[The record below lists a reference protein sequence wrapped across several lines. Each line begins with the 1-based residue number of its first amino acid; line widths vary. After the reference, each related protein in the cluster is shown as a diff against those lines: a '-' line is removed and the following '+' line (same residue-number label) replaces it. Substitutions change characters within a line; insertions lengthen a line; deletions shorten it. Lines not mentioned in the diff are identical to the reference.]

1 MTSAPLRRALWRG
14 LLACLWLALP
24 LGGGAGF
31 APAHAQEGEEEAA
44 GAPDAPDSPDAPG
57 WIEEIVVTAT
67 KRETD
72 LMATPLAVTALGQ
85 DALNREGVQDALD
98 LASLV
103 PNMQVGHS
111 PSDSGVQVTVR
122 GITSNNFTELGDPT
136 VGIHVDGM
144 YSPRPQGGLALLHD
158 VERVEILR
166 GPQGTL
172 FGRNSTSG
180 AVNIITARPDSSE
193 MSGLLEVELGKFE
206 HKLARGWFNLPL
218 LDDVALRA
226 SFMVDKTDSYIQQDW
241 DRYDLQ
247 FDANGDGD
255 FDDLGDIRRDGIPQV
270 DQRRAG
276 PVDDEKA
283 YGNSNRWAY
292 RVSALWQPST
302 YFKWLFS
309 YDHYQD
315 NGAGNISLKDCEKA
329 AGTFFACEH
338 PQYYTNVNVPGRIDM
353 RIATFR
359 SELVW
364 DMPWLTV
371 EYRFALADQD
381 RFQQYDGDG
390 GFYTDPDHPAYGFTR
405 PAACGGNC
413 AALPPVVRDADTLAR
428 LGFAG
433 TVRQPWTDLQL
444 TTRWSDYDSDV
455 HEVQFKGDFDVAGRQ
470 LRWIAGF
477 FDMREKNA
485 IRFDVSNP
493 FCCEAVGPLAQS
505 FVQPDRQIISTAVFA
520 QFDYQ
525 ATEKLN
531 LTFGYRYTEDRKS
544 DNGGRNYETTRYW
557 TNANLY
563 QDPDQPE
570 FTSFFWHEGYYFVGR
585 PGATGAYDDQGQ
597 LLGYQSDDLL
607 PNDGSLA
614 ENFPARFEAT
624 AAIRNADDDPNNDI
638 TITDNTTS
646 AEWSKSTW
654 RIGADYLVHDDLF
667 LYGYVATG
675 YKAGGFGDN
684 VDPDGAG
691 PELNTTYPYDPEENI
706 TYEIGVKNSLL
717 DGKLNLIANV
727 FYSDYEDMQRT
738 QWVVVGRT
746 RDDFTMPP
754 GPGNE
759 ERDIGTLL
767 TTNLAEAQILGLEFE
782 FDWWEVWPG
791 GRIFGWISWLDTEIT
806 YPDGNDGWFCPE
818 RALLGLTPC
827 PAEDRS
833 QRLEDN
839 SLRRPTSFSGNK
851 LPWSPEWS
859 LTLNFEHN
867 WYLPGGQ
874 RISPFLSVSFL
885 DEYFFNDNNFDEGPF
900 HSGQKAVATMNFS
913 LRYINEEQRWGA
925 EIYVYNL
932 TDELVRTWADPG
944 PGYLRANF
952 APPRSYGIK
961 MRKDF

>member
-1 MTSAPLRRALWRG
+1 MMTSTPFRLALQRC

-24 LGGGAGF
+24 LGGGGGF
-31 APAHAQEGEEEAA
+31 APAHAQEAQEDEEAS
-44 GAPDAPDSPDAPG
+44 DAPE

-122 GITSNNFTELGDPT
+122 GITSNNFTELGDPA

-144 YSPRPQGGLALLHD
+144 YSPRPQGGLALMHD

-180 AVNIITARPDSSE
+180 AVNIITARPDFTE
-193 MSGLLEVELGKFE
+193 MSGMAEVELGKFE

-218 LDDVALRA
+218 LEDVALRA
-226 SFMVDKTDSYIQQDW
+226 SFMVDKTDSYIHQDW

-255 FDDLGDIRRDGIPQV
+255 FDDLGDIRRDGVPQV

-276 PVDDEKA
+276 PVDDEDA

-353 RIATFR
+353 SIATFR

-364 DMPWLTV
+364 DMPWITV
-371 EYRFALADQD
+371 EYRFAFGDQD

-405 PAACGGNC
+405 PEAGCGTRDEGGVQVPNC
-413 AALPPVVRDADTLAR
+413 PALPPVVRDADTLAR
-428 LGFAG
+428 IGFPG

-444 TTRWSDYDSDV
+444 TTRWSNYESDV
-455 HEVQFKGDFDVAGRQ
+455 HELQFKGDFDVVGRQ

-477 FDMREKNA
+477 FDLREKNA
-485 IRFDVSNP
+485 IRFDVENP
-493 FCCEAVGPLAQS
+493 FCCEAVRPLAQA
-505 FVQPDRQIISTAVFA
+505 FVQPDRQITSTAVFA

-525 ATEKLN
+525 VSEQLN
-531 LTFGYRYTEDRKS
+531 LTFGYRYTEDEKN
-544 DNGGRNYETTRYW
+544 DNGGGNYVTTGAW
-557 TNANLY
+557 LPNPNFF
-563 QDPDQPE
+563 QDPNQPN
-570 FTSFFWHEGYYFVGR
+570 FRGFWSDGYYFVGR
-585 PGATGAYDDQGQ
+585 TGATGAYNDQGQ
-597 LLGYQSDDLL
+597 LIGYQADNLL

-614 ENFPARFEAT
+614 ENFPARLRAG
-624 AAIRNADDDPNNDI
+624 NAV
-638 TITDNTTS
+638 ITDNTAS
-646 AEWSKSTW
+646 SKWSKSTW
-654 RIGADYLVHDDLF
+654 RAGADYLVHEDLF
-667 LYGYVATG
+667 VYGYVATG

-684 VDPDGAG
+684 VDPDGGG
-691 PELNTTYPYDPEENI
+691 PALPTTYPYDPEENI
-706 TYEIGVKNSLL
+706 TYEIGVKNTLL
-717 DGKLNLIANV
+717 DGKLNLIANL

-738 QWVVVGRT
+738 QWVVVGRE
-746 RDDFTMPP
+746 RSDFTRPP

-767 TTNLAEAQILGLEFE
+767 TTNLAAAQILGLEFE
-782 FDWWEVWPG
+782 FDWWELWPG
-791 GRIFGWISWLDTEIT
+791 GRVFGWISWLDTEIT
-806 YPDGNDGWFCPE
+806 YPDGDDGWFCPE

-827 PAEDRS
+827 PAEDTS

-839 SLRRPTSFSGNK
+839 SLRRPTNFTGNK

-859 LTLNFEHN
+859 MTINFEHN

-874 RISPFLSVSFL
+874 RISPFLSVSFV
-885 DEYFFNDNNFDEGPF
+885 DEYFFNDNNFDEGAF
-900 HSGQKAVATMNFS
+900 HSGQTAIATMNFS

-932 TDELVRTWADPG
+932 TDELVRTWSDPG

>member
-1 MTSAPLRRALWRG
+1 MTSTPFRLALQRS

-24 LGGGAGF
+24 LGGGGGF
-31 APAHAQEGEEEAA
+31 APAHAQEAQEDEEAS
-44 GAPDAPDSPDAPG
+44 DAPE

-122 GITSNNFTELGDPT
+122 GITSNNFTELGDPA

-144 YSPRPQGGLALLHD
+144 YSPRPQGGLALMHD

-180 AVNIITARPDSSE
+180 AVNIITARPDFTE
-193 MSGLLEVELGKFE
+193 MSGMAEVELGKFE

-218 LDDVALRA
+218 LEDVALRA
-226 SFMVDKTDSYIQQDW
+226 SFMVDKTDSYIHQEW

-255 FDDLGDIRRDGIPQV
+255 FDDLGDIRRDGVPQV

-276 PVDDEKA
+276 PVDDEDA

-353 RIATFR
+353 SIATFR

-364 DMPWLTV
+364 DMPWITV
-371 EYRFALADQD
+371 EYRFAFGDQD

-405 PAACGGNC
+405 PDSCGFREDPPGSGRFVANC
-413 AALPPVVRDADTLAR
+413 PGLPPVVRDADTLAR
-428 LGFAG
+428 IGFSGA
-433 TVRQPWTDLQL
+433 VQQPWTDLQL
-444 TTRWSDYDSDV
+444 TTRWSNYESDV
-455 HEVQFKGDFDVAGRQ
+455 HELQFKGDFDVVGRQ

-477 FDMREKNA
+477 FDLREKNS
-485 IRFDVSNP
+485 IRFDVENP
-493 FCCEAVGPLAQS
+493 FCCEAAAPLGQS
-505 FVQPDRQIISTAVFA
+505 FVQPDRQISSTAVFA

-525 ATEKLN
+525 VSERLN
-531 LTFGYRYTEDRKS
+531 LTFGYRFTEDRKS
-544 DNGGRNYETTRYW
+544 DNGGMNHTTIRGW
-557 TNANLY
+557 LPNPNLW
-563 QDPDQPE
+563 QDPNQPN
-570 FTSFFWHEGYYFVGR
+570 FVGFWNEGYYFVGR
-585 PGATGAYDDQGQ
+585 ADATGAYDAQGA
-597 LLGYQSDDLL
+597 LLGHDAADLL
-607 PNDGSLA
+607 PQDGSLG
-614 ENFPARFEAT
+614 ENFPNRV
-624 AAIRNADDDPNNDI
+624 PG
-638 TITDNTTS
+638 TDNTAS

-654 RIGADYLVHDDLF
+654 RIGADYLVHEDLF
-667 LYGYVATG
+667 VYGYVATG
-675 YKAGGFGDN
+675 YKAGGFGDKI
-684 VDPDGAG
+684 DPDEGG
-691 PELNTTYPYDPEENI
+691 PAESTAYPYDPEENI
-706 TYEIGVKNSLL
+706 TYEIGVKNTLL
-717 DGKLNLIANV
+717 DGKLNLIANL

-746 RDDFTMPP
+746 RSDFTRPP

-767 TTNLAEAQILGLEFE
+767 TTNLAAAQILGLEFE
-782 FDWWEVWPG
+782 FDWWELWPG
-791 GRIFGWISWLDTEIT
+791 GRVFGWISWLDTEIT
-806 YPDGNDGWFCPE
+806 YPDGDDGWFCLE
-818 RALLGLTPC
+818 RALLGL
-827 PAEDRS
+827 S
-833 QRLEDN
+833 QCAPEASGQVVDGVT
-839 SLRRPTSFSGNK
+839 RRPANYTGNR

-859 LTLNFEHN
+859 MTINFEHN

-874 RISPFLSVSFL
+874 RISPFLSVSFV
-885 DEYFFNDNNFDEGPF
+885 DEYFFDDSNFDEGPF
-900 HSGQKAVATMNFS
+900 HSGQTAIATMNFS
-913 LRYINEEQRWGA
+913 LRYINEERRWGA

-932 TDELVRTWADPG
+932 TDELVRTWSDRG

>member
-1 MTSAPLRRALWRG
+1 MTSTPFRLALQRC

-24 LGGGAGF
+24 LGGGGGF
-31 APAHAQEGEEEAA
+31 APAHAQEAQEDEEAS
-44 GAPDAPDSPDAPG
+44 DAPE

-85 DALNREGVQDALD
+85 EALSREGVQDALD

-103 PNMQVGHS
+103 PNLQVGHS
-111 PSDSGVQVTVR
+111 PEDSGVQVTVR
-122 GITSNNFTELGDPT
+122 GITSNNFTELSDPT

-144 YSPRPQGGLALLHD
+144 YSPRPQGGLALMHD

-180 AVNIITARPDSSE
+180 AVNIITARPDFTE

-218 LDDVALRA
+218 LEDVALRA
-226 SFMVDKTDSYIQQDW
+226 SFMVDKTDSYIHQDW
-241 DRYDLQ
+241 DRYDLA
-247 FDANGDGD
+247 FDTNFDGD
-255 FDDLGDIRRDGIPQV
+255 LDDPADIRPDGVPNV

-353 RIATFR
+353 SITTFR

-381 RFQQYDGDG
+381 RFQQHDGDG
-390 GFYTDPDHPAYGFTR
+390 GNFRDPDHPAWGLNR
-405 PAACGGNC
+405 PDPANQ
-413 AALPPVVRDADTLAR
+413 PPLVRDAAALAR
-428 LGFAG
+428 VGFAG
-433 TVRQPWTDLQL
+433 TTTLPWEDLQL
-444 TTRWSDYDSDV
+444 TTRWSNYESDV
-455 HEVQFKGDFDVAGRQ
+455 HELQFKGDFDVAGRQ

-477 FDMREKNA
+477 FDLREKNA
-485 IRFDVSNP
+485 IRFDVEIP
-493 FCCEAVGPLAQS
+493 FCCGSIRPLAQS
-505 FVQPDRQIISTAVFA
+505 FVQPDRQIISTAFFA

-525 ATEKLN
+525 VSERLN
-531 LTFGYRYTEDRKS
+531 LTFGYRFTEDKKS
-544 DNGGRNYETTRYW
+544 DNGGRNHETTGYW
-557 TNANLY
+557 TNPNLF
-563 QDPDQPE
+563 QDPNQPG
-570 FTSFFWHEGYYFVGR
+570 FPTNDDGSPYFFWHEAYGLIGLGPR
-585 PGATGAYDDQGQ
+585 TGCATAASRDCF
-597 LLGYQSDDLL
+597 YQANNLL
-607 PNDGSLA
+607 PEDGSLG
-614 ENFPARFEAT
+614 ENFPNRV
-624 AAIRNADDDPNNDI
+624 PG
-638 TITDNTTS
+638 TDNTTS

-654 RIGADYLVHDDLF
+654 RVGADYLVHEDLF
-667 LYGYVATG
+667 VYGYVATG
-675 YKAGGFGDN
+675 YKAGGFGDKI
-684 VDPDGAG
+684 DPDGPEITDPAG
-691 PELNTTYPYDPEENI
+691 DTYGSLGPTAYPYDPEDNI
-706 TYEIGVKNSLL
+706 TYEIGVKNTLL
-717 DGKLNLIANV
+717 DGKLNLIANL
-727 FYSDYEDMQRT
+727 FYSDYENMQRT
-738 QWVVVGRT
+738 EWVVVGRNQAT
-746 RDDFTMPP
+746 RPRTDEPVASDNQ
-754 GPGNE
+754 GQ
-759 ERDIGTLL
+759 DVGTLL
-767 TTNLAEAQILGLEFE
+767 TTNLAAAQILGLEFE
-782 FDWWEVWPG
+782 FDWWELWPG
-791 GRIFGWISWLDTEIT
+791 GRVFGWISWLDTEIT
-806 YPDGNDGWFCPE
+806 YPDGDDGWFCLE
-818 RALLGLTPC
+818 RALLGMTPC
-827 PAEDRS
+827 AAEDPNQVRG
-833 QRLEDN
+833 DN
-839 SLRRPTSFSGNK
+839 SLRRPVNFTGNK

-859 LTLNFEHN
+859 MTINFEHN

-874 RISPFLSVSFL
+874 RLSPFLSVSFV
-885 DEYFFNDNNFDEGPF
+885 DEYFFEDNNFDEGPF
-900 HSGQKAVATMNFS
+900 HSGQTAIATMNFS

-944 PGYLRANF
+944 PGYLRSNF

-961 MRKDF
+961 MRKAS